1 MDGKKLIGIG
11 GTNGSGK
18 DTIGQIL
25 ADYYDFYFIS
35 VSDLLRS
42 ALRAEGSE
50 VTRQNLSQLSAKW
63 RRESGLGVLVDKALE
78 QFKKI
83 SDEYSGLVIASL
95 RNPGEADKVHELGGK
110 VIWLDADP
118 KLRYQRITEA
128 NRGRD
133 GEDSKTFKQFLA
145 EEQAEMVQSG
155 DAATLSGQD
164 VKLKADYFLE
174 NNKDLAK
181 LQSQVQ
187 DILAN

>member
-25 ADYYDFYFIS
+25 SDYYDFYFIS

-63 RRESGLGVLVDKALE
+63 RREGGLGILVDKAIE

-95 RNPGEADKVHELGGK
+95 RNPGEADKVHALGGK

-118 KLRYQRITEA
+118 KLRYRRVVEA
-128 NRGRD
+128 DRGRQ
-133 GEDSKTFKQFLA
+133 GEDGKTFKQFLA
-145 EEQAEMVQSG
+145 EEQDEMNQAG
-155 DAATLSGQD
+155 DAATLSSQA
-164 VKLKADYFLE
+164 VKEKADYFLE
-174 NNKDLAK
+174 NNKDLEELRA
-181 LQSQVQ
+181 QVQ
-187 DILAN
+187 AILMN